1 MPGFRRTMPRHSGR
15 TPPAVVS
22 HVVADGLVVVA
33 LLAWWFTAH
42 GLPSYVL
49 PAPADTARQLM
60 LLFVDPGFI
69 GDTLIS
75 LGRVIAAVAGAV
87 IIGGL
92 LAVGARF
99 VPSTSYAIYRR
110 LLPVLNSFPAVGWAL
125 LATFW
130 LAPGNFSVVTVE
142 VLILVPFC
150 TIAIAQ
156 GLADMDQD
164 LVEMGRSF
172 SRSPMRIAIKIAGPL
187 MLPYIMSSI
196 RIAYGVGWKIALV
209 AELFGAQ
216 RGLGYLMLRAEIT
229 SDTAMVFATCFAIVI
244 IFVAGEKLVI
254 EPLARR
260 FAMS

>member
-1 MPGFRRTMPRHSGR
+1 MPQRSGR
-15 TPPAVVS
+15 TAPAFLS
-22 HVVADGLVVVA
+22 HLVADGLVVAA

-49 PAPADTARQLM
+49 PEPVVTARQLM

-75 LGRVIAAVAGAV
+75 LARVLTAVAGAV

-92 LAVGARF
+92 LALAARF

-130 LAPGNFSVVTVE
+130 LTPGNFSVVTVE
-142 VLILVPFC
+142 ILILVPFC

-156 GLADMDQD
+156 GLVDMDQD
-164 LVEMGRSF
+164 LIEMGRSF
-172 SRSPMRIAIKIAGPL
+172 SRSPIRVAIKIAGPL
-187 MLPYIMSSI
+187 LLPYIMSSI

-244 IFVAGEKLVI
+244 IFVAGEKFVI

-260 FAMS
+260 FSIG

>member
-1 MPGFRRTMPRHSGR
+1 MPRRSGR
-15 TPPAVVS
+15 AAPAFLS
-22 HVVADGLVVVA
+22 HVVADGLVVTA

-49 PAPADTARQLM
+49 PEPVATARQLM
-60 LLFVDPGFI
+60 LLFVDRGFI

-75 LGRVIAAVAGAV
+75 LGRVITAVAGAV

-92 LAVGARF
+92 LAVAARF

-130 LAPGNFSVVTVE
+130 LAPGNFSVVAVE

-156 GLADMDQD
+156 GLADMDRD
-164 LVEMGRSF
+164 LIEMGRSF
-172 SRSPMRIAIKIAGPL
+172 SRSPIRVALKVAGPL
-187 MLPYIMSSI
+187 LLPYIMSSI

-216 RGLGYLMLRAEIT
+216 RGLGYLMLRAEVT

-260 FAMS
+260 FSIG